1 MEKASACRKLTPCA
15 LLQADKLNNLTAIVH
30 QNEIALMFFAV
41 LAHDTPELL
50 RPPRRLQV
58 CELNAVT
65 EHVQDFVHKLWG
77 PRSTGRV
84 EGAPRKHPG
93 FCPHSRKKNILQMVI
108 IRWSSWSRC
117 SLDQEHDDEKKNPS
131 LSLSLPLALRAS
143 VRVR

>member
-1 MEKASACRKLTPCA
+1 
-15 LLQADKLNNLTAIVH
+15 
-30 QNEIALMFFAV
+30 MFFAV

-93 FCPHSRKKNILQMVI
+93 FCPHSRKKNILQMVELVEMT
-108 IRWSSWSRC
+108 RR

>member
-1 MEKASACRKLTPCA
+1 
-15 LLQADKLNNLTAIVH
+15 
-30 QNEIALMFFAV
+30 MFFAV

-84 EGAPRKHPG
+84 EGAPRKYREALL
-93 FCPHSRKKNILQMVI
+93 RKNAQKKITLQLVELVEMSG
-108 IRWSSWSRC
+108 RM
-117 SLDQEHDDEKKNPS
+117 
-131 LSLSLPLALRAS
+131 
-143 VRVR
+143 